1 MFNICKNKNMT
12 IINMKTSFWFGQV
25 SRRVNGIS
33 QDNGGDHD
41 EGCGGD
47 DNRMFKQVNRK

>member
-1 MFNICKNKNMT
+1 MI
-12 IINMKTSFWFGQV
+12 IINMKTSFWFGQA

-47 DNRMFKQVNRK
+47 DNRMFKQVNRN